1 MRTYPSD
8 RHHPVRT
15 AEDLADGIANQRAVD
30 CDGAVDL
37 EAYFASAR
45 IQDFTT
51 QEMMR
56 AAVPKGVTR
65 MHPDAWVSLFN
76 RNGF

>member
-1 MRTYPSD
+1 MKTYPGET
-8 RHHPVRT
+8 HHPIRT
-15 AEDLADGIANQRAVD
+15 AEDLADGIANQRAAD
-30 CDGAVDL
+30 CIDAVDL
-37 EAYFASAR
+37 DAYFASAR
-45 IQDFTT
+45 IQNFTT

-65 MHPDAWVSLFN
+65 MHPTAWASLFN